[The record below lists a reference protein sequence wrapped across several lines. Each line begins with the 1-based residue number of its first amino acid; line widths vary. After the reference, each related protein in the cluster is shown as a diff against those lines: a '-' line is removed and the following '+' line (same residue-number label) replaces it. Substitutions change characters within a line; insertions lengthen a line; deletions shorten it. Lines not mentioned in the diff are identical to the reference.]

1 MSDQEHDDGEEFEE
15 PEERLFELEEAEE
28 LLPQIEA
35 WLTEAIDNRKRV
47 VLIEHEFSQ
56 VQNRILL
63 YGGILPQHSYL
74 ADKRLERDGYA
85 RVMQDALARITETGC
100 VVKDLEKGLIDFLSL
115 RGDEQVYLCW
125 KLGEDHIEYWHGRH
139 EGYAG
144 RKRIDASQ
152 PDDLPGNKPN

>member
-1 MSDQEHDDGEEFEE
+1 MSDEERGDGEEFEAA
-15 PEERLFELEEAEE
+15 EERLFELEEAED
-28 LLPQIEA
+28 LLPQLETWI
-35 WLTEAIDNRKRV
+35 TEAIDNRKRV

-85 RVMQDALARITETGC
+85 RVMQDALAKITDTGC
-100 VVKDLEKGLIDFLSL
+100 VVKDLERGLIDFLSL

-125 KLGEDHIEYWHGRH
+125 KLGEDRIEYWHGRH

-144 RKRIDASQ
+144 RKRIDSS
-152 PDDLPGNKPN
+152 PPGDLTGSKPN